1 MDQRRDFAVEV
12 KQARARANWS
22 QDTLAAEAGVDR
34 ATIQRIEQNQV
45 KPQAVTIVKVCDVLS
60 IDSRPYLTGDCDE

>member
-1 MDQRRDFAVEV
+1 MDQRRDFSVDV

-45 KPQAVTIVKVCDVLS
+45 KPQTVTIVKVCDVLD
-60 IDSRPYLTGDCDE
+60 IDSRPYLTGESDE